1 MSVPVSYSSD
11 NNRFV
16 RHRFLSLS
24 PTSTTIFQRTFD
36 LLLNK
41 YHQPIRVNEETGEIQ
56 EIKPPRFDKHKGFL
70 SDKARRQLSRS
81 VYTLMGLVNENIL
94 IDGEHK
100 DMITFATLTL
110 ASSQI
115 KSITESGIEYY
126 ATDTEIKSK
135 CFNQLMTELRTDKQ
149 VDNYV
154 SVCEKQLNGSIH
166 FHILLDQRI
175 DYEWLRIRWN
185 SLQNKFGFVDRYTQ
199 RMSQLT
205 KDQYVALRTKEY
217 KKKASKDDLRK
228 IDNAWEFGQKTGWT
242 NPNSTD
248 IESLKGIDNIGAY
261 ISKYM
266 SKGYGHTDAE
276 MKAQISKI
284 AGKIEINDLIAK
296 SFYQI
301 EGRIWSC
308 SQTVSKARKCIV
320 EAEDYLIDEID
331 NLVDKEKNLKVFV
344 EDRFTT
350 VLHNFKHIYIYCN
363 EIFKTYTNHL
373 KAVVHYANSVVDTAI
388 DCCSD
393 SHFLSSVLDKE
404 SSSSDLSNPLESIK
418 KVVQTRLN
426 LSYA

>member
-1 MSVPVSYSSD
+1 MSVAFSTSKD
-11 NNRFV
+11 NDRFI

-24 PTSTTIFQRTFD
+24 PTSTTIFERTFD

-41 YHQPIRVNEETGEIQ
+41 YHQPIRVNEETGEIS

-100 DMITFATLTL
+100 DKITFATLTL
-110 ASSQI
+110 ASPQI
-115 KSITESGIEYY
+115 QSISEHGINYF

-135 CFNQLMTELRTDKQ
+135 CFNQLMTELRTEKE

-166 FHILLDQRI
+166 FHILLDRRI

-185 SLQNKFGFVDRYTQ
+185 SLQNKFGFVDRYAQ
-199 RMSQLT
+199 KMSQLT
-205 KDQYVALRTKEY
+205 KEQYFALRTKEY
-217 KKKASKDDLRK
+217 KNKITNKDLKK
-228 IDNAWEFGQKTGWT
+228 IQNAWDYGQKTNWQ

-248 IESLKGIDNIGAY
+248 IESLKGVDNIGAY

-266 SKGYGHTDAE
+266 SKGYGHTSSELKAE
-276 MKAQISKI
+276 ISKY
-284 AGKIEINDLIAK
+284 AAKIEMNDIIVK

-301 EGRIWSC
+301 QGRIWSC

-320 EAEDYLIDEID
+320 EAEDYLIDDIE
-331 NLVDKEKNLKVFV
+331 NLVSKVKNIKIFS

-350 VLHNFKHIYIYCN
+350 VLHNFKHIYTYCN
-363 EIFKTYTNHL
+363 EIFKYYTNHL
-373 KAVVHYANSVVDTAI
+373 KATLHASILHLFNRDYSNHINSVLPSLLGETI
-388 DCCSD
+388 TS
-393 SHFLSSVLDKE
+393 SLLSLASPKPK
-404 SSSSDLSNPLESIK
+404 NTF
-418 KVVQTRLN
+418 QTQI
-426 LSYA
+426 AF